1 MRLPIHLV
9 VFTLGFLVCFY
20 SRRSKLMRSLAV
32 RLGDSEDSWESTETD
47 AGREWLVYLQ
57 RTLGFVLMGVIPFV
71 LLSIAES
78 GVFQNSGAEGA
89 PIGVRGAANHGVSRA
104 AELSGAVL
112 PGGGGVVLWTL
123 LPVGL
128 ALAFTWVRSGARIP
142 LEVYPDVRRAE
153 WPMKRVMLNALFW
166 ILYVIGFEYFLR
178 GYLLFP
184 LFTELG
190 IDGAIALNACVYA
203 LASSDEGPMKALG
216 AFFMGIIFCM
226 VALATHSFVIP
237 LIMHIILR
245 VGKDMRAVSASWEM
259 QFVSAR
265 GD

>member
-1 MRLPIHLV
+1 M
-9 VFTLGFLVCFY
+9 CFY

-78 GVFQNSGAEGA
+78 GAFQNSGAEGA
-89 PIGVRGAANHGVSRA
+89 PIGVSRA

-153 WPMKRVMLNALFW
+153 WPLKRVMLNALFW
-166 ILYVIGFEYFLR
+166 ILYVIGFEYLLR

-184 LFTELG
+184 LVPELG
-190 IDGAIALNACVYA
+190 IDGVIALNACVYA

-259 QFVSAR
+259 QFVGGRR
-265 GD
+265 G